1 MECTEEKGTGC
12 RRCEGESESKKK
24 VLSFFFFLEDRKVVV
39 ERAEGF
45 FFLEER
51 KVVVERAEGFF
62 FLALQSQALIF

>member
-1 MECTEEKGTGC
+1 MHGRKRDGLPQMRRGKRIEK
-12 RRCEGESESKKK
+12 K
-24 VLSFFFFLEDRKVVV
+24 SFEL
-39 ERAEGF
+39 F